1 MEGFDALEQGLNRN
15 SHNQCEI
22 FSMRFIIQR
31 HTEVCMIDKGLS
43 HLAKCLFVSFLLT
56 CLGSCEADDGIFMFS
71 EKVRNFVNPTSL
83 QVEVTINNAQE
94 HQTMEGFGA
103 THIPLSYQ
111 KTGDNLS
118 SDLRDQAIDSV
129 YNQVGITMGNLEGAL
144 LESPGTYE
152 ERAND
157 NGNPFKINWNGFQT
171 FWADEMKE
179 KIVDLAKPFGFDN
192 YFLGQKINVRWTSP
206 WLKNIRTTNYNRYLN
221 EAAEQVVAGQ
231 IYWRDT
237 YDIVP
242 RYQMLFNEPLSGNK
256 ELQDGNVKD
265 VVNIVKRSGD
275 SLYKNGFRKITF
287 VIPNE
292 MTVEKSLSTITAILS
307 DSKARRYVGAIGYH
321 TYSSVYESISKI
333 LNTSGKGNPD
343 SDEIAVRKKLR
354 NISKK
359 YGIPVWMTEIYKGGV
374 GSLSFDDFRGRA
386 IHIHDELIYA
396 NASAFFGM
404 NNMWDTTSHEEH
416 FGNSDIF
423 NEEGNIILID
433 NDTET
438 IYITGMGYAIGH
450 YARWIKKGAIRIEA
464 TSSDTLVQITAFRND
479 SQRQMVLVIINN
491 ASSEKTINANI
502 VSLSLSAS
510 ENLIGEQSTSEAYW
524 KQLTPF
530 APKNSSSFTLTLPA
544 ESVTTVMGQVI
555 FN

>member
-1 MEGFDALEQGLNRN
+1 MCNRLNSSLIKYN
-15 SHNQCEI
+15 FLCFFLIYLGTFI
-22 FSMRFIIQR
+22 FPI
-31 HTEVCMIDKGLS
+31 
-43 HLAKCLFVSFLLT
+43 
-56 CLGSCEADDGIFMFS
+56 
-71 EKVRNFVNPTSL
+71 EKVSADKFSSYQRVTDTYGSASS
-83 QVEVTINNAQE
+83 QVEVTIDNTQE

-179 KIVDLAKPFGFDN
+179 KVVDLAKPFGFDN
-192 YFLGQKINVRWTSP
+192 YFLGQKINVRWASP
-206 WLKNIRTTNYNRYLN
+206 WLKNIRNTNYKRYLN

-256 ELQDGNVKD
+256 ELQDGNVKN
-265 VVNIVKRSGD
+265 VVDIVKRSGA
-275 SLYKNGFRKITF
+275 SLYKKGFRKIKF

-292 MTVEKSLSTITAILS
+292 TTVEKSLSTITAVLS
-307 DSKARRYVGAIGYH
+307 NSKASRYVGAIGYH
-321 TYSSVYESISKI
+321 TYSSVYASISKI

-343 SDEIAVRKKLR
+343 NDEIAVRKKLR

-359 YGIPVWMTEIYKGGV
+359 YGIPVWMTEISYGGV

-396 NASAFFGM
+396 NASAYFGM

-423 NEEGNIILID
+423 NEEGNVILID

-438 IYITGMGYAIGH
+438 VYITGMGYAIGH
-450 YARWIKKGAIRIEA
+450 YARWIKKSAIRIET
-464 TSSDTLVQITAFRND
+464 TSSDALVQVTAFRND
-479 SQRQMVLVIINN
+479 SQKQMALVIINN
-491 ASSEKTINANI
+491 ASSEKTMNVNI
-502 VSLSLSAS
+502 VSLSLSSS
-510 ENLIGEQSTSEAYW
+510 ENLTGEQSTSEAYW

-530 APKNSSSFTLTLPA
+530 APKNSNSFTLTLPA
-544 ESVTTVMGQVI
+544 ESVTTVMGQVA